1 MPQAFRAGHPYPGG
15 VSADTMARMI
25 EDLKQQALR
34 RLRIIAGQ
42 VAGLERMVE
51 DEAYCVEL
59 LTQSRAI
66 QRSLRAVDRILIENH
81 LRTHVSHGIAE
92 GGEAS
97 DKAIAELLKLYELGD
112 R

>member
-1 MPQAFRAGHPYPGG
+1 VAFEVPTDTPVG
-15 VSADTMARMI
+15 SLDTMTPMI
-25 EDLKQQALR
+25 EDLKQQAQR

-42 VAGLERMVE
+42 IAGLERMVD

-81 LRTHVSHGIAE
+81 LRTHVAHGISE
-92 GGEAS
+92 GGEAK
-97 DKAIAELLKLYELGD
+97 DQAIAELLKLYELGD